1 MRPTAPAGSGAR
13 AGRGGPSAP
22 SAAPTFPGGDP
33 FMGAARPNGPGR
45 VDSAPASGTAPARKP
60 VPQLSPQG
68 AAELREHPSFT
79 PPDLSDLR
87 SGVGG
92 SWAHVVARCG
102 RARRRRQGGDR
113 PGDDAHRLLRQ
124 NLLFRRV
131 TPTAR
136 RRPPVERGDW
146 IARRPKSV
154 ARYRQLL
161 VTVPDVDPGCRE
173 RNRPRLAVG
182 TRAGAVYED
191 PEQPRLER
199 RPRLD
204 SIDPL

>member
-1 MRPTAPAGSGAR
+1 MGRR
-13 AGRGGPSAP
+13 LGRGQMPLERCPQAAAAAVQQHPLISVADLQDVTNFLRGPSLHI
-22 SAAPTFPGGDP
+22 TEGY
-33 FMGAARPNGPGR
+33 
-45 VDSAPASGTAPARKP
+45 
-60 VPQLSPQG
+60 
-68 AAELREHPSFT
+68 
-79 PPDLSDLR
+79 DLAL
-87 SGVGG
+87 
-92 SWAHVVARCG
+92 
-102 RARRRRQGGDR
+102 RRRQGGDR

-124 NLLFRRV
+124 ELLFRRLS
-131 TPTAR
+131 PAAR
-136 RRPPVERGDW
+136 RHPPVERGDW

-199 RPRLD
+199 RPRLE